1 MMYGWLLAILMG
13 VATFGVGAWKNNT
26 IDRLDEVIASQQ
38 KLLIAKE
45 VIELA
50 NQVEITE
57 CKDINIANTKA
68 QLDLK
73 AKVKVAMD
81 LVAKANTTIMGQE
94 LDIAKQSKEFRESAD
109 DQCYKMDGDELP
121 TDFVDSVYNY
131 SIN

>member
-1 MMYGWLLAILMG
+1 LL
-13 VATFGVGAWKNNT
+13 
-26 IDRLDEVIASQQ
+26 SQQ

-121 TDFVDSVYNY
+121 TDFVDSVYSY

>member
-26 IDRLDEVIASQQ
+26 IDRLDGVIASQQ

-121 TDFVDSVYNY
+121 TDFVDSVYSY